1 MVRDD
6 FLEGIEDYSDLINFC
21 NDNGIYDV
29 LGDVC
34 DDSEFCSLVD
44 EDIRDSTRYD
54 HWTDV
59 RDMLSQLPTDSE
71 SGYYRRNGRLEY
83 EELTDRDFESDKQY
97 ILALAEE
104 QGLFDDGISMAER
117 YAQEAAELERL
128 AQEAARMEQEAD
140 AQVCAKLTDFLGEEM
155 IA

>member
-6 FLEGIEDYSDLINFC
+6 FLEEIEDYSDLINFC

-34 DDSEFCSLVD
+34 DDSEFCYLVD

-59 RDMLSQLPTDSE
+59 RDWLNQLPTDSE

-83 EELTDRDFESDKQY
+83 EELTARDFENDKRY

-117 YAQEAAELERL
+117 YAQEEAELERL

-140 AQVCAKLTDFLGEEM
+140 AQARAKLADFLGEEM